1 MKKVKTRR
9 NVPWLTSEIRHLL
22 KIKETVRRKLARSPS
37 DYLQEKFKYLRAQ
50 AKQALKVS
58 RNQYYDCLG
67 KTMYSNP
74 KRFWKLFKLNS
85 RTSNIPQSVLWKTE
99 NDQKV
104 ANNTISIAEL
114 FNSYFA
120 STIFTSHLHN
130 HEMKNTDTADFNEP
144 PPQILNEINFS
155 ELEVFAALRSLNP
168 DKALGPDGIPG
179 RILKETAQQI
189 APSLTLLFNKS
200 LHSAVVPDEWKLAN
214 VVPVFK
220 RGIKEHV
227 QNYRPISLLCIVSKV
242 LEKCVLNH
250 IWEHLQEII
259 NDHQHG
265 FMPGRSCTSQLV
277 GVLDKIGKALDR
289 GEQIDVIYLDMTKAF
304 DKVNHEL
311 LINKLRRFGF
321 KTNLLNWFQSYLYH
335 RRQQVTVFG
344 STSSSLPVT
353 SGVPQG
359 SILGPILFLLYVND
373 LPDAVCSSTIAT
385 FADDTKLFKRIAS
398 NTDSNKLQED
408 LNNLEQWT
416 TSSNLAFNP
425 TKCKVETISRKRSKL
440 IKTCY
445 TMGDLQLEHCSH
457 ERDLG
462 FWISTDLTWKK
473 QVEAQ
478 SGKANKILGY
488 VKRTSNSIKSVDTK
502 RTIYLTIVRAH
513 LAYSSPVWAPQTVD
527 NIKNIERIQR
537 RATKYI
543 LGLPYRCRDTYK
555 ERLLET
561 DLIPL
566 TYWHEYLDMV

>member
-1 MKKVKTRR
+1 M
-9 NVPWLTSEIRHLL
+9 
-22 KIKETVRRKLARSPS
+22 RRKLARSPS
-37 DYLQEKFKYLRAQ
+37 DYLQAKFIYLRAQ

-58 RNQYYDCLG
+58 RKQYYDCLG

-85 RTSNIPQSVLWKTE
+85 RASNIPQSVLWKTE

-120 STIFTSHLHN
+120 SIFTNHLHN

-179 RILKETAQQI
+179 RILKETAKQI

-200 LHSAVVPDEWKLAN
+200 LHSAVVPGKWKLAN

-242 LEKCVLNH
+242 LERCILNN
-250 IWEHLQEII
+250 IWEHLQEIM

-265 FMPGRSCTSQLV
+265 FMPGRSSTSQLV
-277 GVLDKIGKALDR
+277 GVLDKIGKVLDR

-321 KTNLLNWFQSYLYH
+321 KTNLLKQTYYYWFQSYLYH
-335 RRQQVTVFG
+335 RRQQVTVLG

-359 SILGPILFLLYVND
+359 SILGPTLFLLYVND
-373 LPDAVCSSTIAT
+373 LPDAVTSSTIAT

-398 NTDSNKLQED
+398 NTDSNKLQE
-408 LNNLEQWT
+408 N
-416 TSSNLAFNP
+416 
-425 TKCKVETISRKRSKL
+425 
-440 IKTCY
+440 
-445 TMGDLQLEHCSH
+445 
-457 ERDLG
+457 
-462 FWISTDLTWKK
+462 
-473 QVEAQ
+473 
-478 SGKANKILGY
+478 
-488 VKRTSNSIKSVDTK
+488 
-502 RTIYLTIVRAH
+502 
-513 LAYSSPVWAPQTVD
+513 
-527 NIKNIERIQR
+527 
-537 RATKYI
+537 
-543 LGLPYRCRDTYK
+543 
-555 ERLLET
+555 
-561 DLIPL
+561 
-566 TYWHEYLDMV
+566 

>member
-1 MKKVKTRR
+1 M
-9 NVPWLTSEIRHLL
+9 
-22 KIKETVRRKLARSPS
+22 RRKLARSPS
-37 DYLQEKFKYLRAQ
+37 DYLQAKFIYLRAQ

-58 RNQYYDCLG
+58 RKQYYDCLG
-67 KTMYSNP
+67 KTMYSNL

-85 RTSNIPQSVLWKTE
+85 RASNIPQSVLWKTE

-120 STIFTSHLHN
+120 SIFTNHLHN

-179 RILKETAQQI
+179 RILKETAKQI

-200 LHSAVVPDEWKLAN
+200 LHSAVVPGKWKLAN

-242 LEKCVLNH
+242 LERCISNN
-250 IWEHLQEII
+250 IWEHLQEIM

-265 FMPGRSCTSQLV
+265 FMPGRSSTSQLV
-277 GVLDKIGKALDR
+277 GVLDKIGKVLDR

-304 DKVNHEL
+304 DKFNHEL

-321 KTNLLNWFQSYLYH
+321 KTNLLKQTYYYWFQSYLYH
-335 RRQQVTVFG
+335 RRQQVTVLG

-359 SILGPILFLLYVND
+359 SILGPTLFLLYVND
-373 LPDAVCSSTIAT
+373 LPDAVTSSTIAT

-398 NTDSNKLQED
+398 NTDSNKLQE
-408 LNNLEQWT
+408 N
-416 TSSNLAFNP
+416 
-425 TKCKVETISRKRSKL
+425 
-440 IKTCY
+440 
-445 TMGDLQLEHCSH
+445 
-457 ERDLG
+457 
-462 FWISTDLTWKK
+462 
-473 QVEAQ
+473 
-478 SGKANKILGY
+478 
-488 VKRTSNSIKSVDTK
+488 
-502 RTIYLTIVRAH
+502 
-513 LAYSSPVWAPQTVD
+513 
-527 NIKNIERIQR
+527 
-537 RATKYI
+537 
-543 LGLPYRCRDTYK
+543 
-555 ERLLET
+555 
-561 DLIPL
+561 
-566 TYWHEYLDMV
+566 

>member
-1 MKKVKTRR
+1 M
-9 NVPWLTSEIRHLL
+9 
-22 KIKETVRRKLARSPS
+22 RRKLARSTS
-37 DYLQEKFKYLRAQ
+37 DYLQAKFIYLRAQ

-58 RNQYYDCLG
+58 RKQYYDCLG

-85 RTSNIPQSVLWKTE
+85 RASNIPQSVLWKTE

-120 STIFTSHLHN
+120 SIFTNHLHN

-179 RILKETAQQI
+179 RILKETAKQI

-200 LHSAVVPDEWKLAN
+200 LHSAVVPGKWKLAN

-242 LEKCVLNH
+242 LERCISNN
-250 IWEHLQEII
+250 IWEHLQEIM

-265 FMPGRSCTSQLV
+265 FMPGRSSTSQLV
-277 GVLDKIGKALDR
+277 GVLDKIGKVLDR

-304 DKVNHEL
+304 DKFNHEL

-321 KTNLLNWFQSYLYH
+321 KTNLLKQTYYYWFQSYLYH
-335 RRQQVTVFG
+335 RRQQVTVLG

-359 SILGPILFLLYVND
+359 SILGPTLFLLYVND
-373 LPDAVCSSTIAT
+373 LPDAVTSSTIAT

-398 NTDSNKLQED
+398 NTDSNKLQE
-408 LNNLEQWT
+408 N
-416 TSSNLAFNP
+416 
-425 TKCKVETISRKRSKL
+425 
-440 IKTCY
+440 
-445 TMGDLQLEHCSH
+445 
-457 ERDLG
+457 
-462 FWISTDLTWKK
+462 
-473 QVEAQ
+473 
-478 SGKANKILGY
+478 
-488 VKRTSNSIKSVDTK
+488 
-502 RTIYLTIVRAH
+502 
-513 LAYSSPVWAPQTVD
+513 
-527 NIKNIERIQR
+527 
-537 RATKYI
+537 
-543 LGLPYRCRDTYK
+543 
-555 ERLLET
+555 
-561 DLIPL
+561 
-566 TYWHEYLDMV
+566 

>member
-1 MKKVKTRR
+1 M
-9 NVPWLTSEIRHLL
+9 
-22 KIKETVRRKLARSPS
+22 RRKLARSPS
-37 DYLQEKFKYLRAQ
+37 DYLQAKFIYLRAQ

-58 RNQYYDCLG
+58 RKQYYDCLG

-85 RTSNIPQSVLWKTE
+85 RASNIPQSVLWKTE

-120 STIFTSHLHN
+120 SIFTNHLHN

-179 RILKETAQQI
+179 RILKETAKQI

-200 LHSAVVPDEWKLAN
+200 LHSAVVPGKWKLAN

-242 LEKCVLNH
+242 LERCISNN
-250 IWEHLQEII
+250 IWEHLQEIM

-265 FMPGRSCTSQLV
+265 FMPGRSSTSQLV
-277 GVLDKIGKALDR
+277 GVLDKIGKVLDR

-321 KTNLLNWFQSYLYH
+321 KTNLLKQTYYYWFQSYLYH
-335 RRQQVTVFG
+335 RRQQVTVLG

-359 SILGPILFLLYVND
+359 SILGPTLFLLYVND
-373 LPDAVCSSTIAT
+373 LPDAVTSSTIAT

-398 NTDSNKLQED
+398 NTDSNKLQE
-408 LNNLEQWT
+408 N
-416 TSSNLAFNP
+416 
-425 TKCKVETISRKRSKL
+425 
-440 IKTCY
+440 
-445 TMGDLQLEHCSH
+445 
-457 ERDLG
+457 
-462 FWISTDLTWKK
+462 
-473 QVEAQ
+473 
-478 SGKANKILGY
+478 
-488 VKRTSNSIKSVDTK
+488 
-502 RTIYLTIVRAH
+502 
-513 LAYSSPVWAPQTVD
+513 
-527 NIKNIERIQR
+527 
-537 RATKYI
+537 
-543 LGLPYRCRDTYK
+543 
-555 ERLLET
+555 
-561 DLIPL
+561 
-566 TYWHEYLDMV
+566 

>member
-1 MKKVKTRR
+1 M
-9 NVPWLTSEIRHLL
+9 
-22 KIKETVRRKLARSPS
+22 RRKLAPSPS
-37 DYLQEKFKYLRAQ
+37 DYLQAKFIYLRAQ

-58 RNQYYDCLG
+58 RKQYYDCLG

-85 RTSNIPQSVLWKTE
+85 RASNIPQSVLWKTE

-114 FNSYFA
+114 FYSYFA
-120 STIFTSHLHN
+120 SIFTNHLHN

-168 DKALGPDGIPG
+168 DKVLRPDGIPG
-179 RILKETAQQI
+179 RILKETAKQI
-189 APSLTLLFNKS
+189 APSLTLLLNKS
-200 LHSAVVPDEWKLAN
+200 LHSAVVPGKWKLAN

-242 LEKCVLNH
+242 LERCISNN
-250 IWEHLQEII
+250 IWEHLQEIM

-265 FMPGRSCTSQLV
+265 FMPGRSSTSQLV
-277 GVLDKIGKALDR
+277 GVLDKIGKVLDR

-321 KTNLLNWFQSYLYH
+321 KTNLLKQTYYYWFQSYLYH
-335 RRQQVTVFG
+335 RRQQVTVLG

-359 SILGPILFLLYVND
+359 SILGPTLFLLYVND
-373 LPDAVCSSTIAT
+373 LPDAVTSSTIAT

-398 NTDSNKLQED
+398 NTDSNKLQE
-408 LNNLEQWT
+408 N
-416 TSSNLAFNP
+416 
-425 TKCKVETISRKRSKL
+425 
-440 IKTCY
+440 
-445 TMGDLQLEHCSH
+445 
-457 ERDLG
+457 
-462 FWISTDLTWKK
+462 
-473 QVEAQ
+473 
-478 SGKANKILGY
+478 
-488 VKRTSNSIKSVDTK
+488 
-502 RTIYLTIVRAH
+502 
-513 LAYSSPVWAPQTVD
+513 
-527 NIKNIERIQR
+527 
-537 RATKYI
+537 
-543 LGLPYRCRDTYK
+543 
-555 ERLLET
+555 
-561 DLIPL
+561 
-566 TYWHEYLDMV
+566 